1 MGLGLYYSRMV
12 MESIDGSLVLCSA
25 DEARDDFNIPAAYDG
40 AAVIF
45 QFKEEK

>member
-25 DEARDDFNIPAAYDG
+25 EEIRDDFEVPGAYDG
-40 AAVIF
+40 AAIIF
-45 QFKEEK
+45 QFKEEA